1 MKADDLARYIKEN
14 VPKAA
19 FENGNITPEQ
29 LNKALDELKIPH
41 RSKTLQA
48 FLDGKIDD
56 LVKSQKSRHSCESRS
71 PELLELT
78 GFPLSRE

>member
-1 MKADDLARYIKEN
+1 LAPAKQSGEKSPLRGKS
-14 VPKAA
+14 
-19 FENGNITPEQ
+19 T
-29 LNKALDELKIPH
+29 ALLSLHTFILLKTTTILAEAP
-41 RSKTLQA
+41 
-48 FLDGKIDD
+48 DGMLEDWNIDD

>member
-1 MKADDLARYIKEN
+1 M
-14 VPKAA
+14 PKARCGIA
-19 FENGNITPEQ
+19 ATKKMEGSN
-29 LNKALDELKIPH
+29 LDV
-41 RSKTLQA
+41 
-48 FLDGKIDD
+48 